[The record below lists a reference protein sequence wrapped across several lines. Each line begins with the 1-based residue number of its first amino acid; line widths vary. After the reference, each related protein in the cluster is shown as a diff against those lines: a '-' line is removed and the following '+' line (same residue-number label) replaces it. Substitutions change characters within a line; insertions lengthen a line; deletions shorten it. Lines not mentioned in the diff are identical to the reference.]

1 MTDMPSL
8 GPNDA
13 PTVVPPTPA
22 PGFDDAGFDDLITG
36 LARWSGALPDWPP
49 ARRVRAEW
57 EEVAPRLDRA
67 RRELSRVLVVGVIGG
82 TGTGK
87 STLVNAL
94 AGRDV
99 SPAGDVARPTT
110 VAPVVVVARD
120 VDCSWLALDE
130 VGARVVTSDAAAV
143 ANIVLIDCPD
153 PDTQGPGTPPPAGG
167 AQLPVGG
174 TQLSAGGTQLSAGG
188 TQLAAGGT
196 QLSAGGT
203 QRPSEKNHNRDLLE
217 RILPAC
223 DVLLLVATAQK
234 YRSWSVASEVAAF
247 APGRPLL
254 FVQTHAS
261 RDADIRD
268 DWRRELER
276 QGIEAPAIHRLDG
289 LEAARRAAAGLEPE
303 PGFAGLVKAI
313 DEELVGR
320 AARRV
325 RRTGA
330 LDLAGWFLSQALG
343 QLAPLR
349 RPVAELASGVTVQTG
364 RLEGLMEKAVAGKLR
379 ASRPAWQRV
388 MQEELVERWQGGPF
402 AMFLHALAGLG
413 SLWPKLR
420 GGGLVGR
427 ILSGQGVPT
436 VATGDGA
443 WQSIEE
449 IGLAE
454 ADVEQ
459 SRSILVGLAARA
471 TIGEPMV
478 GRARLDERA
487 VQTSVGTLM
496 ERTGYWLVGG
506 VDRLVAE
513 RRDRVDSPLM
523 HGVCEVLF
531 GALIVAVLGRAAWN
545 FFYGHL
551 WQGHP
556 LGGLGFLEEALVWI
570 ILWGLFLRWIVF
582 ARLRAGLDRDIA
594 GLVTRLPGARLV
606 DPFLHDFA
614 AAATTSAAFL
624 ETGDD
629 LARRHAA
636 LEARVVE
643 GRSTLGRLKGH
654 TP

>member
-1 MTDMPSL
+1 MTDMPSPH
-8 GPNDA
+8 PNDA
-13 PTVVPPTPA
+13 PAVVPLTPA
-22 PGFDDAGFDDLITG
+22 PKFDDAGFDDLITG
-36 LARWSGALPDWPP
+36 LSRWSGALPDWPP

-67 RRELSRVLVVGVIGG
+67 RRELARVLVVGVIGG

-130 VGARVVTSDAAAV
+130 VGARVVTSDSAAV
-143 ANIVLIDCPD
+143 ANIVLVDCPD
-153 PDTQGPGTPPPAGG
+153 PDTQGPGTAPAGG
-167 AQLPVGG
+167 TQLPVGG
-174 TQLSAGGTQLSAGG
+174 TQ
-188 TQLAAGGT
+188 
-196 QLSAGGT
+196 
-203 QRPSEKNHNRDLLE
+203 RPSERNHNRDLLE

-349 RPVAELASGVTVQTG
+349 QPVAELASGVAAQTG

-427 ILSGQGVPT
+427 ILSGHGVPT

-487 VQTSVGTLM
+487 VQASVGTLM
-496 ERTGYWLVGG
+496 ERTGHWLVGG

-513 RRDRVDSPLM
+513 RRDRVDSPLL

-531 GALIVAVLGRAAWN
+531 GGLIVAVLGRAAWN

-551 WQGHP
+551 YLGHP

-570 ILWGLFLRWIVF
+570 ILWGLFLRWTVF

-614 AAATTSAAFL
+614 AAAATSAVFL

-643 GRSTLGRLKGH
+643 GRSTLGRLKGRA
-654 TP
+654 P

>member
-174 TQLSAGGTQLSAGG
+174 TQLSAGGTQ
-188 TQLAAGGT
+188 
-196 QLSAGGT
+196 
-203 QRPSEKNHNRDLLE
+203 RPSEKNHNRDLLE

-303 PGFAGLVKAI
+303 PGVAGLVKAI

>member
-174 TQLSAGGTQLSAGG
+174 TQL
-188 TQLAAGGT
+188 AAGGT

-203 QRPSEKNHNRDLLE
+203 QRPSEQNHNRDLLE

>member
-1 MTDMPSL
+1 MTDTPSAAL
-8 GPNDA
+8 KSAADSPAA
-13 PTVVPPTPA
+13 PQPQPQPA
-22 PGFDDAGFDDLITG
+22 PGFDDAGFDDLVTG
-36 LARWSGALPDWPP
+36 LSRWSGALPDWPP

-67 RRELSRVLVVGVIGG
+67 RRELARVLVVGVIGG

-143 ANIVLIDCPD
+143 ANIVLVDCPD
-153 PDTQGPGTPPPAGG
+153 PDTQGPGTPLPAGG
-167 AQLPVGG
+167 P
-174 TQLSAGGTQLSAGG
+174 
-188 TQLAAGGT
+188 
-196 QLSAGGT
+196 
-203 QRPSEKNHNRDLLE
+203 QRPSTHNHNRDILE

-276 QGIEAPAIHRLDG
+276 QGIEAPAIHRVDG

-330 LDLAGWFLSQALG
+330 LDLAGWFLHQALG
-343 QLAPLR
+343 QLSPLR
-349 RPVAELASGVTVQTG
+349 QPVADLSAGATAQAQ

-379 ASRPAWQRV
+379 VSRPAWQRV
-388 MQEELVERWQGGPF
+388 MEEELVERWHGGPF

-413 SLWPKLR
+413 RLWPRVR
-420 GGGLVGR
+420 GSGFVGR
-427 ILSGQGVPT
+427 VLSGQGVPT

-496 ERTGYWLVGG
+496 ERTGHWLVGG

-513 RRDRVDSPLM
+513 RRDRVDSAWSRV
-523 HGVCEVLF
+523 VCELLF
-531 GALIVAVLGRAAWN
+531 GALVVAVLGRAAWS

-551 WQGHP
+551 WLGNP

-570 ILWGLFLRWIVF
+570 ILWGLCLRWIVF
-582 ARLRAGLDRDIA
+582 ARLRTGLDRDIA

-606 DPFLHDFA
+606 EPFLHDFSTA
-614 AAATTSAAFL
+614 AVAAATFL

-636 LEARVVE
+636 LEARIEE
-643 GRSTLGRLKGH
+643 GRSTLGRLKGQA
-654 TP
+654 P

>member
-1 MTDMPSL
+1 MTDMPL
-8 GPNDA
+8 PDPNQA
-13 PTVVPPTPA
+13 PAVVPPTPA
-22 PGFDDAGFDDLITG
+22 PGFDDAGFDDLVTG
-36 LARWSGALPDWPP
+36 LSRWSGSLPDWPP

-143 ANIVLIDCPD
+143 ANIVLVDCPD
-153 PDTQGPGTPPPAGG
+153 PDTQGPGTPSLAEGTPPPIGG
-167 AQLPVGG
+167 A
-174 TQLSAGGTQLSAGG
+174 
-188 TQLAAGGT
+188 
-196 QLSAGGT
+196 
-203 QRPSEKNHNRDLLE
+203 QRPSERNHNRDLLE

-276 QGIEAPAIHRLDG
+276 QGIEAPAIHRVDG

-330 LDLAGWFLSQALG
+330 LDLAGWFLSQAHG
-343 QLAPLR
+343 HLAPLR
-349 RPVAELASGVTVQTG
+349 PPVAELASGVTAQTG

-402 AMFLHALAGLG
+402 AMFLHAVAGLG
-413 SLWPKLR
+413 SLWPKVR

-436 VATGDGA
+436 VAAGDGA

-449 IGLAE
+449 VGLAE

-478 GRARLDERA
+478 GRTRLDERA

-496 ERTGYWLVGG
+496 ERTGHWLVGG

-513 RRDRVDSPLM
+513 RRDRVDSPLL
-523 HGVCEVLF
+523 HGACEVLF
-531 GALIVAVLGRAAWN
+531 GGLIMAVLGRAAWN

-551 WQGHP
+551 WLGHP

-582 ARLRAGLDRDIA
+582 ARLRTGLDRDIA

-606 DPFLHDFA
+606 DPFLRDFA
-614 AAATTSAAFL
+614 GAAATTAAFL

-636 LEARVVE
+636 LEARVEE
-643 GRSTLGRLKGH
+643 GRSTLGRLKGRA
-654 TP
+654 P

>member
-174 TQLSAGGTQLSAGG
+174 TQLAAGG
-188 TQLAAGGT
+188 TQLA
-196 QLSAGGT
+196 AGGT

-413 SLWPKLR
+413 RLWPKVR
-420 GGGLVGR
+420 GGGLLGR
-427 ILSGQGVPT
+427 ILSGQGVPS

-443 WQSIEE
+443 WQSILEV
-449 IGLAE
+449 GLSE

>member
-1 MTDMPSL
+1 MTDMPSP

-13 PTVVPPTPA
+13 PTVVPPPPA

-153 PDTQGPGTPPPAGG
+153 PDTQGPGTLPPAGG

-174 TQLSAGGTQLSAGG
+174 TQLS
-188 TQLAAGGT
+188 AGGT

-313 DEELVGR
+313 D
-320 AARRV
+320 
-325 RRTGA
+325 
-330 LDLAGWFLSQALG
+330 
-343 QLAPLR
+343 
-349 RPVAELASGVTVQTG
+349 
-364 RLEGLMEKAVAGKLR
+364 
-379 ASRPAWQRV
+379 
-388 MQEELVERWQGGPF
+388 
-402 AMFLHALAGLG
+402 
-413 SLWPKLR
+413 
-420 GGGLVGR
+420 
-427 ILSGQGVPT
+427 
-436 VATGDGA
+436 
-443 WQSIEE
+443 
-449 IGLAE
+449 
-454 ADVEQ
+454 
-459 SRSILVGLAARA
+459 
-471 TIGEPMV
+471 
-478 GRARLDERA
+478 
-487 VQTSVGTLM
+487 
-496 ERTGYWLVGG
+496 
-506 VDRLVAE
+506 
-513 RRDRVDSPLM
+513 
-523 HGVCEVLF
+523 
-531 GALIVAVLGRAAWN
+531 
-545 FFYGHL
+545 
-551 WQGHP
+551 
-556 LGGLGFLEEALVWI
+556 
-570 ILWGLFLRWIVF
+570 
-582 ARLRAGLDRDIA
+582 
-594 GLVTRLPGARLV
+594 
-606 DPFLHDFA
+606 
-614 AAATTSAAFL
+614 
-624 ETGDD
+624 
-629 LARRHAA
+629 
-636 LEARVVE
+636 
-643 GRSTLGRLKGH
+643 
-654 TP
+654 

>member
-1 MTDMPSL
+1 MTDIPSAAL
-8 GPNDA
+8 KSAADSPAGA
-13 PTVVPPTPA
+13 ALQPA
-22 PGFDDAGFDDLITG
+22 PGFDDAGFDDLVTG
-36 LARWSGALPDWPP
+36 LSRWSAALPDWPP

-143 ANIVLIDCPD
+143 ANIVLVDCPD
-153 PDTQGPGTPPPAGG
+153 PDTQGPGAPLPAGG
-167 AQLPVGG
+167 AQPPTGG
-174 TQLSAGGTQLSAGG
+174 A
-188 TQLAAGGT
+188 
-196 QLSAGGT
+196 
-203 QRPSEKNHNRDLLE
+203 QRPSTHNHNRDLLE

-268 DWRRELER
+268 DWRQELER
-276 QGIEAPAIHRLDG
+276 QGIEAPAIHRVDG

-330 LDLAGWFLSQALG
+330 LDLAGWFLHQALG

-349 RPVAELASGVTVQTG
+349 QPVADLSAGATAQAQ
-364 RLEGLMEKAVAGKLR
+364 RLERLMEKAVAGTLR

-388 MQEELVERWQGGPF
+388 MEEELVERWHGGPF

-413 SLWPKLR
+413 RLWPRVR
-420 GGGLVGR
+420 GSGFVGR
-427 ILSGQGVPT
+427 VLSGQGVPP
-436 VATGDGA
+436 VASGDGA
-443 WQSIEE
+443 WQSIGEV
-449 IGLAE
+449 GLTE

-471 TIGEPMV
+471 AIGEPMV
-478 GRARLDERA
+478 GRVRLDERA

-496 ERTGYWLVGG
+496 ERTGHWLVGG
-506 VDRLVAE
+506 VDRLVVE
-513 RRDRVDSPLM
+513 RRDRVDSAWSRA
-523 HGVCEVLF
+523 VCELLF
-531 GALIVAVLGRAAWN
+531 GALVVAVLGRAAWS

-551 WQGHP
+551 WLGNP

-570 ILWGLFLRWIVF
+570 ILWGLCLRWIVF

-606 DPFLHDFA
+606 EPFLHDFSTA
-614 AAATTSAAFL
+614 AVAAATFL

-636 LEARVVE
+636 LEARIEE

-654 TP
+654 GP